1 MIKVKLST
9 TTPKWP
15 LLRQTPN
22 SKGIWNG
29 CQFYVDQDIEDCDY
43 LVVYEGVLETE
54 KALCAPENTILITAE
69 PFSEHYPS
77 KFLAQFKTIVTFH
90 RNIKHPNVIFSQPG
104 LPWHV
109 GRRVIN
115 GKNVGFSKGYNEL
128 KAIKHFKK
136 DKLIAVISS
145 DKAFYPG
152 HVKRLKFVR
161 KLAKQERFDIDIF
174 GRGINDIEDKWDA
187 IARYKY
193 HVAIE
198 NSTYPDYFTEKL
210 TDAFLGGS
218 YPFYYGCTNIFD
230 YFQKGS
236 LAVIDI
242 INFER
247 AIEII
252 DNAMRN
258 EFYEKSIEKIQ
269 AARDLVLDKYNI
281 FSLITNLINSAQSK
295 ENKDRELVTIEPAR
309 KFRSLGTRVINKIKL
324 NANRMRAK
332 L

>member
-1 MIKVKLST
+1 MLKVKLST
-9 TTPKWP
+9 MTPEWP
-15 LLRQTPN
+15 LLRQTPD

-43 LVVYEGVLETE
+43 WVVYEGVLKTE
-54 KALCAPENTILITAE
+54 RTFCPLENIILITAE
-69 PFSEHYPS
+69 PFSGHYPQ
-77 KFLAQFKTIVTFH
+77 KFLAQFKRVVTFH
-90 RNIKHPNVIFSQPG
+90 RDIKHPNVIYSQPG

-115 GKNVGFSKGYNEL
+115 GKNISFTKDYNEL
-128 KAIKHFKK
+128 KAIKHFEK

-145 DKAFYPG
+145 DKTFYSG
-152 HVKRLKFVR
+152 HVKRLKFV
-161 KLAKQERFDIDIF
+161 KKIAKQKRFDIDIF
-174 GRGINDIEDKWDA
+174 GRGINEIEDKWDA

-193 HVAIE
+193 NIAIE

-210 TDAFLGGS
+210 TDVFLGGS

-230 YFQKGS
+230 YFPEGS
-236 LAVIDI
+236 LTVIDI
-242 INFER
+242 NNFDE

-252 DNAMRN
+252 DSAIKNKL
-258 EFYEKSIEKIQ
+258 YEKSIEKIQ

-281 FSLITNLINSAQSK
+281 FPLITNIINSTHPSK
-295 ENKDRELVTIEPAR
+295 NKDRKLVKIEPAR
-309 KFRSLGTRVINKIKL
+309 RFLSLSTRVINKIEV
-324 NANRMRAK
+324 NVNRLRAI